1 MKISQLASR
10 VSQETGLNAAQA
22 VDAVHAI
29 LNVISGELREQS
41 TFYLYGFGTFRIV
54 ERKARRGRNPRTGEA
69 LEIPAR
75 KGLRWS
81 ASRSFLRA
89 AGVLPPG
96 RRSGKAARKKEVAE
110 AESFLTQTGALL
122 GGGVAIEA
130 PDLPLEPPTAPE
142 ISFGFEME
150 TPGMMVEVPAPE
162 TEVEAAPTPPPS
174 EAPSAPAPAPA
185 PSASAPA
192 VAEDPLVQRA
202 RRMAKVNVDDLF
214 LYFGNQI
221 TEALQAGRNPEEVVE
236 DQLQEARKTL
246 RRRVGDALADKTDFI
261 GEEFRKRLETIKS
274 G

>member
-10 VSQETGLNAAQA
+10 VSQETGLNATQA

-29 LNVISGELREQS
+29 LNLISGELRQQS
-41 TFYLYGFGTFRIV
+41 SFYLYGFGTFKIV
-54 ERKARRGRNPRTGEA
+54 ERKARRGRNPRTGET

-96 RRSGKAARKKEVAE
+96 RQAGKASRKKEVAE
-110 AESFLTQTGALL
+110 VESFLTQTGALSS
-122 GGGVAIEA
+122 GVLTGEA
-130 PDLPLEPPTAPE
+130 PALPLEPPTAPDL
-142 ISFGFEME
+142 SFDFGME
-150 TPGMMVEVPAPE
+150 AGGMMVEAPLGAP
-162 TEVEAAPTPPPS
+162 EVEAVSPPPAS
-174 EAPSAPAPAPA
+174 EAPPVAIAAAPAAPVA
-185 PSASAPA
+185 
-192 VAEDPLVQRA
+192 AEDPAIQRA

-246 RRRVGDALADKTDFI
+246 RRRVGDALADKVDFI

-274 G
+274 T

>member
-29 LNVISGELREQS
+29 LNVIGEELRERS
-41 TFYLYGFGTFRIV
+41 SFYLYGFGTFRIV
-54 ERKARRGRNPRTGEA
+54 ERKARRGRNPRTGEP

-81 ASRSFLRA
+81 ASRSFLRT

-96 RRSGKAARKKEVAE
+96 KQSRKAARKREVAE
-110 AESFLTQTGALL
+110 AESFLEQTGALS
-122 GGGVAIEA
+122 GGVLTAQVSA
-130 PDLPLEPPTAPE
+130 LPLEPPTAPDVAFD
-142 ISFGFEME
+142 FGLEAG
-150 TPGMMVEVPAPE
+150 GMVVEAP
-162 TEVEAAPTPPPS
+162 EAAPEVKAVPPPIPP
-174 EAPSAPAPAPA
+174 EAPAIPAPTVAP
-185 PSASAPA
+185 PPT
-192 VAEDPLVQRA
+192 AEDPMVQRA

-221 TEALQAGRNPEEVVE
+221 TEALQAGRNAEEVVE

-246 RRRVGDALADKTDFI
+246 RRRVGDALADKVDFI
-261 GEEFRKRLETIKS
+261 GEEFRKRLDTIKS